1 MNDEAGRKVVVMVG
15 GCGKDWATEKAD
27 MTRRWEG

>member
-1 MNDEAGRKVVVMVG
+1 MNEEAGRKVVVMVG
-15 GCGKDWATEKAD
+15 DCGKDWAIAKVD